1 MTVGLSSKKKF
12 RTKSLTPLQLNFLRT
27 RHESLEKFFWT
38 LCGGRG
44 EEVFWP
50 FLCPNLQKI
59 YQGRGGETN
68 CDKKS

>member
-12 RTKSLTPLQLNFLRT
+12 RTKSLPPLQLNFLRT
-27 RHESLEKFFWT
+27 RHESLKKIFWT

-44 EEVFWP
+44 GAEEVFWP

-59 YQGRGGETN
+59 YQGRVGG
-68 CDKKS
+68 DKL